1 MANGDIRQIEK
12 ADLKY
17 VCQSWLYDYQE
28 SPEMNMPGLI
38 NDDYFGYQHK
48 LIDDILPRAS
58 KMGTAYIMNEP
69 GQKHLYKGW
78 LVAEAYAGLPVV
90 HFMKVKKGSMNQGVA
105 TDLMERFYQD
115 FGYTKGQNLVYTH
128 SAKDVDRFRWLQKKM
143 KDDWSAVY
151 LPWFKFT
158 LATKQACKKCGTQGW
173 EA

>member
-1 MANGDIRQIEK
+1 MPSEIKQMVGEIRQIER

-28 SPEMNMPGLI
+28 SPEMDMPGLI

-48 LIDDILPRAS
+48 LIDDIIPRAS
-58 KMGTAYIMNEP
+58 KAGSAYIMCEP

-78 LVAEAYAGLPVV
+78 LIAEPYDGLPVV
-90 HFMKVKKGSMNQGVA
+90 HFIKVKKHSMNQGVA
-105 TDLMERFYQD
+105 TALMDRFYED
-115 FGYTKGQNLVYTH
+115 FQYVRGQNCVYTH
-128 SAKDVDRFRWLQKKM
+128 SAKDVRRYRWLQKKM

-151 LPWFKFT
+151 LPWFKYT
-158 LATKQACKKCGTQGW
+158 LAKPGW

>member
-1 MANGDIRQIEK
+1 MPRNSEIRPIER

-28 SPEMNMPGLI
+28 SPEMDMPGLI

-48 LIDDILPRAS
+48 LLDDILPRAS
-58 KMGTAYIMNEP
+58 RAGSAYIMNEV
-69 GQKHLYKGW
+69 GQPHLYRGW
-78 LVAEAYAGLPVV
+78 LVAEPFEGLPVV
-90 HFMKVKKGSMNQGVA
+90 HFCKVKKGAMNQGVA
-105 TDLMERFYQD
+105 TALLERFFED

-128 SAKDVDRFRWLQKKM
+128 SSKDVKRKHWLQGKM
-143 KDDWSAVY
+143 KDDWSCVY

-158 LATKQACKKCGTQGW
+158 LAKTGCKECKRAGW